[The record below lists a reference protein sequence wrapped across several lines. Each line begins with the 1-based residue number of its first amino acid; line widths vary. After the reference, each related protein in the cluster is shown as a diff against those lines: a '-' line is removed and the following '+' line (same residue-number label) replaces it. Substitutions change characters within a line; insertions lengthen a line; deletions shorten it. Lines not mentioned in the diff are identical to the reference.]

1 MLKTHYGETLLLILS
16 LVMGL
21 IMAVAVILLDG
32 IALNISNI
40 FKIWAMI
47 SLVIILVSIF
57 LPYKDWSAAFCRRLG
72 LKEGTLA
79 WKLTDGIIPSLVLN
93 TFNTAIVSGANIF
106 YNEAIPASEQM
117 DAIGPSPSLF
127 LILQPLSRNTVG
139 SWQRTSTQDI
149 IEEESFMP
157 IGFRAFLDIE
167 RPSPE
172 LIDAYREVPSS
183 NIGDCVKRMN
193 CMFGGIRSYNRINLI
208 GPAFTVKVPA
218 GDNLMAQVALD
229 YAQPGD
235 IIVIDGAVCRKRCGS

>member
-57 LPYKDWSAAFCRRLG
+57 LPSKNWSAAFCRRLG

-117 DAIGPSPSLF
+117 GLWV
-127 LILQPLSRNTVG
+127 Q
-139 SWQRTSTQDI
+139 
-149 IEEESFMP
+149 
-157 IGFRAFLDIE
+157 GFVRDWPVTFVISYIAAFIAEYCGKLAADK
-167 RPSPE
+167 
-172 LIDAYREVPSS
+172 Y
-183 NIGDCVKRMN
+183 
-193 CMFGGIRSYNRINLI
+193 
-208 GPAFTVKVPA
+208 A
-218 GDNLMAQVALD
+218 GHH
-229 YAQPGD
+229 
-235 IIVIDGAVCRKRCGS
+235 

>member
-72 LKEGTLA
+72 LKEGTLT

-106 YNEAIPASEQM
+106 YNEAIPASEQTE
-117 DAIGPSPSLF
+117 LWV
-127 LILQPLSRNTVG
+127 Q
-139 SWQRTSTQDI
+139 
-149 IEEESFMP
+149 
-157 IGFRAFLDIE
+157 GFVRDWPVTFVISYIAAFIAEYCGKLAADK
-167 RPSPE
+167 
-172 LIDAYREVPSS
+172 Y
-183 NIGDCVKRMN
+183 
-193 CMFGGIRSYNRINLI
+193 
-208 GPAFTVKVPA
+208 A
-218 GDNLMAQVALD
+218 GHH
-229 YAQPGD
+229 
-235 IIVIDGAVCRKRCGS
+235 